1 MSKYILV
8 NFTSNSGKHTF
19 AFEDFKEVKNSVID
33 VLDCK
38 GWADKAK
45 VDLRSLDSCINYLC
59 RDFRDVNYSLS
70 NSDKHFCVYR
80 YGSKSK
86 AL

>member
-19 AFEDFKEVKNSVID
+19 AFENFEEVKESVTD

-59 RDFRDVNYSLS
+59 CDYRDVDYCLS
-70 NSDKHFCVYR
+70 NSNDKFCAYR